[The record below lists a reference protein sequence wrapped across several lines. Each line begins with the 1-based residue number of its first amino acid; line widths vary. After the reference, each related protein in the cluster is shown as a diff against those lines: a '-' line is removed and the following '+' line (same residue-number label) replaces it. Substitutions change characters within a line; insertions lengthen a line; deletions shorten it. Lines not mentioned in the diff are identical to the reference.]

1 MRIITFLLLAFSFF
15 STQAWSADIPPPPS
29 LAVHAYLLKDFNSGA
44 EIASYKK
51 DERFEPASLTKI
63 MTAYVVFDALRQ
75 GQLKLNQTIPVSEKA
90 WKAEGSRMFIE
101 PNKPVT
107 VDELLHGLIIQSGND
122 AATALAEAVSGTES
136 QFAALMNIT
145 AKKMGMTHTHF
156 VNATGLP
163 DPEHYSTA
171 GDIALMSA
179 ALIRDFPLDYSRFYS
194 VKEYTYNKITQHN
207 RNRLLWLDPNVD
219 GMKTGHTQ
227 AAGYC
232 LVSTAKRGET
242 RLISVLLGAVTEAMR
257 ASESQRLLNYGFQFY
272 ESTLVYRHSQIVNT
286 LPVFKGA
293 DKTVGATLTHDFY
306 LTLPKGD
313 YARVKAN
320 MASMQPL
327 IAPIKAGQE
336 VGKITFTLD
345 GKVINEQKLVANKSI
360 EQAGFFG
367 RIIDGF
373 KLLIQ

>member
-272 ESTLVYRHSQIVNT
+272 ESTLVYRHSQ
-286 LPVFKGA
+286 
-293 DKTVGATLTHDFY
+293 D
-306 LTLPKGD
+306 
-313 YARVKAN
+313 R
-320 MASMQPL
+320 
-327 IAPIKAGQE
+327 
-336 VGKITFTLD
+336 
-345 GKVINEQKLVANKSI
+345 KSVV
-360 EQAGFFG
+360 
-367 RIIDGF
+367 
-373 KLLIQ
+373 